1 MLREDALQ
9 QPLIAG
15 DEVGVA
21 ARRLLQRTWN
31 GPPRQLQTKACTV
44 VSTLVGAAPM
54 KNGLSLS
61 QDASASTSAVAKV
74 SISAGACTPQPWAS
88 TRAR

>member
-1 MLREDALQ
+1 
-9 QPLIAG
+9 
-15 DEVGVA
+15 
-21 ARRLLQRTWN
+21 
-31 GPPRQLQTKACTV
+31 
-44 VSTLVGAAPM
+44 M
-54 KNGLSLS
+54 KNGLSPG